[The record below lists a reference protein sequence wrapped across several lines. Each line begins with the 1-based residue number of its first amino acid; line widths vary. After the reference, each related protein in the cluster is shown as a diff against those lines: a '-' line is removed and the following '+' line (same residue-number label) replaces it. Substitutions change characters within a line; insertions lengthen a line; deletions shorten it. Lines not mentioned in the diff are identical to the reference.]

1 MKSLC
6 NITWEGGF
14 VGWSCPPSLQQ
25 PCASRREHCPPCC
38 ILHATFGLS
47 SWRMFHFLLSK
58 PSHLLMK
65 AIIAPVTPQQ
75 GVSVQ
80 PPVGQQPSLST
91 KLTPEA
97 GRRMDTACV
106 AISAHRVPHGP
117 HCHFRPVGSDFS
129 QSRACGITQP
139 YSKSV
144 QPWRQGSVRNQTHCT
159 LSSTAGAPHADVE
172 FLLPQVILALAM
184 VYHTR
189 QTNLEGSPS
198 ITPFSVSVP

>member
-65 AIIAPVTPQQ
+65 AIIAPVTPQH

-80 PPVGQQPSLST
+80 PPVGQQPGLST

-106 AISAHRVPHGP
+106 AISAHRVPHEP

-129 QSRACGITQP
+129 QSHAILQQICTAMEAGVSEKPDSLYSLIHSWCTSCRRGISSAT
-139 YSKSV
+139 S
-144 QPWRQGSVRNQTHCT
+144 NTC
-159 LSSTAGAPHADVE
+159 LSHGLPH
-172 FLLPQVILALAM
+172 
-184 VYHTR
+184 
-189 QTNLEGSPS
+189 
-198 ITPFSVSVP
+198 